1 MWWIR
6 LVKTCSGFALACAVM
21 CRSCGVMRSG
31 LWVPVI
37 VPPDTSL
44 SPASPSLQ
52 WVPWVSV
59 PHLLGFSCSLPSV
72 LCSAKTTVA
81 PSRIA
86 SHARSRPDTLYPPCV
101 LRPSGRCRR
110 CAVPARRL
118 ALLVLRRA
126 SPVSAQGDHGPLEF
140 PGYPCAYMPR
150 SRTPVVSPR
159 LAFASPGLV
168 AFRRSQTVGF
178 PGSHR
183 LSSRTTTMTFSG
195 LYHAAC
201 TLATPGFTHP
211 LTGYACRFATES
223 AAHLLWRESHGFPC
237 SPAGQH

>member
-1 MWWIR
+1 
-6 LVKTCSGFALACAVM
+6 
-21 CRSCGVMRSG
+21 MRCG

-37 VPPDTSL
+37 VPPGKTL

-52 WVPWVSV
+52 RVPRVSV
-59 PHLLGFSCSLPSV
+59 PRLLGFSCSQPSV

-81 PSRIA
+81 PSRVA
-86 SHARSRPDTLYPPCV
+86 SHARSRPDTLCPRV
-101 LRPSGRCRR
+101 RFRPSGRCLR
-110 CAVPARRL
+110 CAVPARLL

-126 SPVSAQGDHGPLEF
+126 SPVSSQGDHGPLEF

-159 LAFASPGLV
+159 LAFASPGLN

-183 LSSRTTTMTFSG
+183 LSSRTTTMKFSG

-201 TLATPGFTHP
+201 TLATPGFTHT
-211 LTGYACRFATES
+211 LAVYACRFATES
-223 AAHLLWRESHGFPC
+223 AAHLL
-237 SPAGQH
+237 